1 MRASDLCPDG
11 RCALG
16 SNLKM
21 IPSSRPVGNLS
32 SIQIISRLARKA
44 QIEDGAPAK
53 CTTNRENDSAFTLRR
68 TTLHRVEDEISLEY

>member
-1 MRASDLCPDG
+1 MRASGLSPDG

-21 IPSSRPVGNLS
+21 IPSSRLVGNLS

-44 QIEDGAPAK
+44 QIEDGAPA
-53 CTTNRENDSAFTLRR
+53 NVQRIVRMAVL
-68 TTLHRVEDEISLEY
+68 LL